1 MQAATPP
8 MKRQEAVIMV
18 GVPGSGKT
26 TYARERLS
34 GHVHVSLD
42 ANNLMLTGADK
53 VTLLNRYEREEPLNL
68 GRQPYGMPPN
78 PAGRKY
84 CSSLSEEQGSRNR
97 KREYVQMADA
107 LRSGGDV
114 VIDDTNLTGTIRW
127 PYILMARQHG
137 ATVTAVY
144 FTNIALALERNRAR
158 TGRAR
163 VPDHVLR
170 RQCGMLEMPHAE
182 EGFDCTRWAGA

>member
-1 MQAATPP
+1 MQVATPP
-8 MKRQEAVIMV
+8 MKRQEVVIMV

-26 TYARERLS
+26 TYARGRLS

-42 ANNLMLTGADK
+42 INKLALTNADK
-53 VTLLNRYEREEPLNL
+53 AALLDRYEREEPLHL
-68 GRQPYGMPPN
+68 GQQPHGMPPN
-78 PAGRKY
+78 PAGSIYR
-84 CSSLSEEQGSRNR
+84 SSLSGEQGSHNR

-114 VIDDTNLTGTIRW
+114 VIDDTNLTSTIRW
-127 PYILMARQHG
+127 PYVLMARQYG
-137 ATVTAVY
+137 ASVTAVY

-170 RQCGMLEMPHAE
+170 RQCGVLEMPRME
-182 EGFDCTRWAGA
+182 EGFDCTRWAGG

>member
-1 MQAATPP
+1 
-8 MKRQEAVIMV
+8 MKRQEVVMMV

-26 TYARERLS
+26 TYVRERLS

-42 ANNLMLTGADK
+42 VNNLELTGADRAA
-53 VTLLNRYEREEPLNL
+53 LLDRYEREEPLNL
-68 GRQPYGMPPN
+68 GRQPYGMPSN

-84 CSSLSEEQGSRNR
+84 RSSLSREQGSRNR
-97 KREYVQMADA
+97 RREYVQMADA
-107 LRSGGDV
+107 LKAGGDV
-114 VIDDTNLTGTIRW
+114 VIDDTNLTSAIRW
-127 PYILMARQHG
+127 PYVLMARQHG

-144 FTNIALALERNRAR
+144 FTDVALALERNRAR

-170 RQCGMLEMPHAE
+170 RQCGMLEMPRKE
-182 EGFDCTRWAGA
+182 EGFDCTRWAGG

>member
-42 ANNLMLTGADK
+42 ANNLVLTGADK

-97 KREYVQMADA
+97 KREYVQVADA
-107 LRSGGDV
+107 LRIRCGDV
-114 VIDDTNLTGTIRW
+114 VIDDTNLTRYDTLALRADGAAARGRGHRPYTLRTLPWRW
-127 PYILMARQHG
+127 S
-137 ATVTAVY
+137 ATV
-144 FTNIALALERNRAR
+144 RAR
-158 TGRAR
+158 AGPGCLTAY
-163 VPDHVLR
+163 
-170 RQCGMLEMPHAE
+170 CACSAEMLEVPHS
-182 EGFDCTRWAGA
+182 GGGL